1 MFIVPG
7 AHANY
12 LSSGAHANYLSLW
25 GVRSRAGD
33 GSSSTTRSLASQ
45 MLQMISEIPTYSCN
59 SCDCCFV
66 S

>member
-33 GSSSTTRSLASQ
+33 GSSSTATVIT
-45 MLQMISEIPTYSCN
+45 ISFLDYSAL
-59 SCDCCFV
+59 V
-66 S
+66 TLW

>member
-33 GSSSTTRSLASQ
+33 GSSSTIA
-45 MLQMISEIPTYSCN
+45 IS
-59 SCDCCFV
+59 FV
-66 S
+66 INQIVQ